1 MAIPSLKACA
11 FIVSQ
16 QRPECKEKPVGNAFV
31 ARKRFNDENHVK
43 MHNKTQKDYE
53 KASLLLKGKY
63 VIIGL
68 PNWKGVVL
76 YGKGIA
82 GSHSGK

>member
-1 MAIPSLKACA
+1 MAIPSLKACV

-16 QRPECKEKPVGNAFV
+16 DGPECKEIPCRDGFV
-31 ARKRFNDENHVK
+31 ARKRYRCGNHVK